1 MKEIKFAMLGYGG
14 IAKSHKHGYELL
26 EAEGFPIKLVAIC
39 DIDESQFT
47 AAEEAINLGTT
58 YGTKLD
64 GIALYTDID
73 KMLTEVDFDV
83 IDICLPS
90 YLHKEYAIKLM
101 ESGKHVLSEK
111 PMSLSYD
118 DCKEMLRV
126 ANALN
131 KKITIGQ
138 CLHFEAGYVYLK
150 KCVESGLFGKLQ
162 SLTLDRLSEL
172 PTWKC
177 FESWYLDPNRS
188 GSAPFDLHIHDIDMA
203 NYLLGMPSA
212 VSSVTLDN
220 DVPMQYINSRLFYD
234 NGVTVFATAS
244 WNEVKGTP
252 FLMSYRARFDKA
264 TLLYKGGAVTVYPT
278 DGKPYEAEETKREN
292 VKDRMAE
299 EIRNMALAVGDADFI
314 NTVNTP
320 ECAASSILLTEKLVE
335 SAKKNGEKIY
345 L

>member
-14 IAKSHKHGYELL
+14 IAKSHKHGYDILKE
-26 EAEGFPIKLVAIC
+26 EGFPVKLVAIC
-39 DIDESQFT
+39 DIDKGQFT
-47 AAEEAINLGTT
+47 AAEQAINLGTT
-58 YGTKLD
+58 YGTDLT

-73 KMLTEVDFDV
+73 EMLAKEDFDV
-83 IDICLPS
+83 IDICLPT

-101 ESGKHVLSEK
+101 RAGKHVLSEK
-111 PMSLSYD
+111 PMSLSYA
-118 DCKEMLRV
+118 DCKELLYV
-126 ANALN
+126 ANECDR
-131 KKITIGQ
+131 KITIGQ
-138 CLHFEAGYVYLK
+138 CLHFEAGYIYLK
-150 KCVESGLFGKLQ
+150 KCIDDKRFGKVQ
-162 SLTLDRLSEL
+162 SITLERLSEL

-177 FESWYLDPNRS
+177 FENWYLDPSRS

-212 VSSVTLDN
+212 VSAVTLDN

-252 FLMSYRARFDKA
+252 FRMSYRARFDNA
-264 TLLYKGGAVTVYPT
+264 TLVYTGGVVTVYPANA
-278 DGKPYEAEETKREN
+278 DKFEAEETKREN

-299 EIRNMALAVGDADFI
+299 EIKNMALLVGDPDFI

-335 SAKKNGEKIY
+335 SARLCGDKIS

>member
-26 EAEGFPIKLVAIC
+26 KKEGFPVKLIAIC
-39 DIDESQFT
+39 DINEEQFT
-47 AAEEAINLGTT
+47 AAEQAINLGTT
-58 YGTKLD
+58 YGTDLTD
-64 GIALYTDID
+64 IALYTSID
-73 KMLTEVDFDV
+73 TMLEKEDFDV
-83 IDICLPS
+83 IDICLPT

-101 ESGKHVLSEK
+101 RAGKHVLSEK
-111 PMSLSYD
+111 PMSLSYA
-118 DCKEMLRV
+118 DCAELLNV
-126 ANALN
+126 ANECN

-150 KCVESGLFGKLQ
+150 KCIEEQTFGKPQ
-162 SLTLDRLSEL
+162 NIVFERLSEL

-177 FESWYLDPNRS
+177 FEDWYLDPKRS

-203 NYLLGMPSA
+203 NYLLGMPNSVSA
-212 VSSVTLDN
+212 VTLDN

-244 WNEVKGTP
+244 WNEVKGAP

-264 TLLYKGGAVTVYPT
+264 TLIYRGGTVKVYPINA
-278 DGKPYEAEETKREN
+278 DAYEAEETKPEH

-299 EIRNMALAVGDADFI
+299 EIRNMALLVGDPDFV

-320 ECAASSILLTEKLVE
+320 ECAAGSILLMEKLVE
-335 SAKKNGEKIY
+335 SAKLGGDKIS

>member
-101 ESGKHVLSEK
+101 KSGKHVLSEK

-177 FESWYLDPNRS
+177 FESWYLDSNRS

-314 NTVNTP
+314 NMVNTP